1 MAKRGSRRQKKHDQK
16 VRKLVKGLE
25 RKGWKQIK
33 AQLKSYEQPDAIG
46 KNKRIPDIEARKA
59 GVTRLIEVETEDTMQ
74 RHKKQH
80 EVFRRSAAQRKR
92 TTFKLEKA

>member
-1 MAKRGSRRQKKHDQK
+1 MARRGFRRQKKHDQK

-25 RKGWKQIK
+25 RKGWKK
-33 AQLKSYEQPDAIG
+33 MRAQLKNYEQPKAIG
-46 KNKRIPDIEARKA
+46 KDKRIPDIEARKA

-74 RHKKQH
+74 THKKQH
-80 EVFRRSAAQRKR
+80 EAFRRSAAQRKR